1 MGDARLEHRRPNRA
15 GAHDLGCE
23 LWVDSAAFG
32 EQQAVAK
39 GEGLHREADV
49 DGELEQRA
57 SAVDADV
64 CDCLAELA
72 QQRLNRREG
81 LVVYANRDRQ
91 RSGRGLGRMQA
102 PVRTT

>member
-32 EQQAVAK
+32 EQQAFAK

-49 DGELEQRA
+49 DG
-57 SAVDADV
+57 
-64 CDCLAELA
+64 
-72 QQRLNRREG
+72 
-81 LVVYANRDRQ
+81 
-91 RSGRGLGRMQA
+91 
-102 PVRTT
+102 